1 MAKSKSKSESKN
13 YTVISSSIGGTGGRY
28 TSASGPAAAA
38 KKAASQ
44 RLRGASGNNKV
55 RLTVRQLGSDREF
68 KYEATRVKL
77 AKPVVRKIKGVTI
90 TSEYKIEIKAV

>member
-1 MAKSKSKSESKN
+1 MAKSESKN
-13 YTVISSSIGGTGGRY
+13 YTVIASSIGGSGGRY

-44 RLRGASGNNKV
+44 RLRGASSGTNKV
-55 RLTVRQLGSDREF
+55 RLTMRQLGSDREF